1 MLLTLDN
8 RNPRLTLLYSPRTTT
23 EVDFFLTHLNNALS
37 TYKSI
42 ACTISFLTG
51 SFRRRRLNISSD
63 VAASMSPQASPP
75 DMLTDEVPA
84 VMGLNSPITEGV
96 KKEFRS
102 ELILTK
108 VITGTS

>member
-1 MLLTLDN
+1 MLSVPT
-8 RNPRLTLLYSPRTTT
+8 RALL
-23 EVDFFLTHLNNALS
+23 ALF
-37 TYKSI
+37 
-42 ACTISFLTG
+42 SFLTG

-63 VAASMSPQASPP
+63 VAASISPQASPP
-75 DMLTDEVPA
+75 GLLTDEVPA